1 MTGIQ
6 PHVALEISPFTCA
19 HLSANHYPKVLQGD
33 LASKAD
39 VGRFHQAM
47 GGVRSGLCA
56 GFPCQPFSSMGAQL
70 HFSDPRASVF
80 FRVLDAAYL
89 VQSSYLILE
98 CVPGVQGLRPI
109 TQALDR
115 FCEVMSFHW
124 AAKVL
129 HLGRALPSRRTR
141 WWLVA
146 LPTSLNLPKLS
157 DLPLALH
164 RQTLGQLVRQWPTWP
179 KEEERELKLTQS
191 ELDMYQDP
199 AYGVLPRLLDMNGV
213 APTLLHSAGHHLVD
227 CPCGCRGP
235 ISDVTLRA
243 RGWQAIVVN
252 SNYSDIAL
260 RHVHHNE
267 AAFLVGAPFGLVA
280 LGERKALLPLLG
292 QIASPIQAHWIL
304 AQVLDANGMLGDRTL
319 FDAHERVM
327 NHHVQEHLRRW
338 PTRANQIPRQISIV
352 FERDPVLHVTVHES
366 VSVRALL
373 EATGHHIG
381 AVLELRPND
390 AAWLHPQGYVPP
402 GPLSIAVRMIG
413 QGKRPFSLA
422 MDDPAVIVP
431 RDGLDD
437 YTIHHQAMR
446 LFAKAGRDDFV
457 FFTPRF
463 VAHLLEV
470 WSHFA
475 QQEILRVLNG
485 KTTAI
490 GVLWDCGHWI
500 AFRVEKHGSQLEA
513 TSFDGVTME
522 ATADMAIQTWLETFL
537 PTKGVPV
544 EAAKARAQA
553 AIKKLGVEAL
563 DAAISSADP
572 WRGLKQAGGA
582 LSKPFQWVQYTELQQ
597 HIAQRSETRHGASN
611 KPDKLGN
618 RGKRV
623 ELPLN
628 ITPENLELLPN
639 CFFDAMDEPLGM
651 ITMQNLRPDQ
661 RGLAIATEEQ
671 AVTFLK
677 DSRNISTDAFGL
689 LTIGE
694 LANSDSDS
702 RVEHLHWT
710 ALYRPTQEPVIIRGS
725 LINLGDVSIE
735 KKAPAKAQTM
745 PKIDTE
751 VLRIQVFADM
761 ADTWPEFLRGP
772 VKQIISQVSALRFCR
787 EPSCDGKCGLF
798 HPAVDEK
805 ILTHSGDFGIF
816 IEPRPD
822 STSGSHPSFCV
833 VWLNRSATPSDALH
847 YKRTQEFVLGLARLG
862 NKLGLRALCKH
873 ESALLKVVYPDRAFT
888 ACQVRFIYEMGP
900 VPHGL
905 SRDQLNQ
912 ILKDWGWVARPLK
925 VFRSTADGKFWDI
938 GTSTAPPA
946 PVLETEHGDLTVAK
960 KRDAEKSAKTAPI
973 VSAPMRTSAHLKAN
987 TAGKAK
993 ALGSEDIWMT
1003 TEDPWAS
1010 YKAAQA
1016 SSVPKMRSQRLG
1028 DLEARLKQEM
1038 KQQIQDLA
1046 QKGTSA
1052 SSGLSPDTTALRTD
1066 VDELKAQQT
1075 KMAGM
1080 IQDSAAKVQQLHQ
1093 HAAEQAKQ
1101 IQQLGDSFTLQV
1113 RAHDGQIRQ
1122 LGEAIQT
1129 QATATD
1135 AVTKEVTSLKASLAD
1150 QLTAAMD
1157 SQTNRL
1163 EALLEKRSRTS

>member
-1 MTGIQ
+1 ML
-6 PHVALEISPFTCA
+6 HVGFCL
-19 HLSANHYPKVLQGD
+19 
-33 LASKAD
+33 
-39 VGRFHQAM
+39 
-47 GGVRSGLCA
+47 GLWDSCDE
-56 GFPCQPFSSMGAQL
+56 PTAQL
-70 HFSDPRASVF
+70 WNEVLLERQLRRA
-80 FRVLDAAYL
+80 
-89 VQSSYLILE
+89 
-98 CVPGVQGLRPI
+98 
-109 TQALDR
+109 
-115 FCEVMSFHW
+115 
-124 AAKVL
+124 
-129 HLGRALPSRRTR
+129 
-141 WWLVA
+141 
-146 LPTSLNLPKLS
+146 
-157 DLPLALH
+157 
-164 RQTLGQLVRQWPTWP
+164 
-179 KEEERELKLTQS
+179 
-191 ELDMYQDP
+191 
-199 AYGVLPRLLDMNGV
+199 
-213 APTLLHSAGHHLVD
+213 
-227 CPCGCRGP
+227 
-235 ISDVTLRA
+235 
-243 RGWQAIVVN
+243 
-252 SNYSDIAL
+252 
-260 RHVHHNE
+260 
-267 AAFLVGAPFGLVA
+267 GAP
-280 LGERKALLPLLG
+280 
-292 QIASPIQAHWIL
+292 S
-304 AQVLDANGMLGDRTL
+304 
-319 FDAHERVM
+319 
-327 NHHVQEHLRRW
+327 
-338 PTRANQIPRQISIV
+338 
-352 FERDPVLHVTVHES
+352 
-366 VSVRALL
+366 
-373 EATGHHIG
+373 
-381 AVLELRPND
+381 
-390 AAWLHPQGYVPP
+390 
-402 GPLSIAVRMIG
+402 
-413 QGKRPFSLA
+413 
-422 MDDPAVIVP
+422 
-431 RDGLDD
+431 
-437 YTIHHQAMR
+437 
-446 LFAKAGRDDFV
+446 
-457 FFTPRF
+457 
-463 VAHLLEV
+463 
-470 WSHFA
+470 
-475 QQEILRVLNG
+475 
-485 KTTAI
+485 KT
-490 GVLWDCGHWI
+490 
-500 AFRVEKHGSQLEA
+500 E
-513 TSFDGVTME
+513 
-522 ATADMAIQTWLETFL
+522 AIQTWLETFL

-710 ALYRPTQEPVIIRGS
+710 ALYHPTQEPVIIRGS

-805 ILTHSGDFGIF
+805 VQHVVLDAWAWKWLSADGKKTSSHLAQIFSVYMRVPASALTQILTHSGDFGIF

-1016 SSVPKMRSQRLG
+1016 SSVPKMRSFSPTTG
-1028 DLEARLKQEM
+1028 DLPLPPANDWVTWRP
-1038 KQQIQDLA
+1038 
-1046 QKGTSA
+1046 G
-1052 SSGLSPDTTALRTD
+1052 SSR
-1066 VDELKAQQT
+1066 
-1075 KMAGM
+1075 
-1080 IQDSAAKVQQLHQ
+1080 
-1093 HAAEQAKQ
+1093 
-1101 IQQLGDSFTLQV
+1101 
-1113 RAHDGQIRQ
+1113 R
-1122 LGEAIQT
+1122 
-1129 QATATD
+1129 
-1135 AVTKEVTSLKASLAD
+1135 
-1150 QLTAAMD
+1150 
-1157 SQTNRL
+1157 
-1163 EALLEKRSRTS
+1163 

>member
-1 MTGIQ
+1 MELDPVIWAPLTVEHIGKEVSLRLHKRKDDWVNPLTGQCFDPIGLGAACGICMALHSWQLGSLSSEGVFSLLATDLSTQVIEPPCLSDDLFRLSEVCAGLGGITQGGFMTGIQ

-124 AAKVL
+124 TAKVL
-129 HLGRALPSRRTR
+129 HLDRALPSRRTR

-522 ATADMAIQTWLETFL
+522 ATADMAILFQRFQYAFNCQDMCIRSDRIVKNWGHPLWCNRLVACWFL
-537 PTKGVPV
+537 
-544 EAAKARAQA
+544 
-553 AIKKLGVEAL
+553 L
-563 DAAISSADP
+563 
-572 WRGLKQAGGA
+572 
-582 LSKPFQWVQYTELQQ
+582 
-597 HIAQRSETRHGASN
+597 
-611 KPDKLGN
+611 
-618 RGKRV
+618 
-623 ELPLN
+623 
-628 ITPENLELLPN
+628 
-639 CFFDAMDEPLGM
+639 
-651 ITMQNLRPDQ
+651 
-661 RGLAIATEEQ
+661 
-671 AVTFLK
+671 
-677 DSRNISTDAFGL
+677 
-689 LTIGE
+689 
-694 LANSDSDS
+694 
-702 RVEHLHWT
+702 
-710 ALYRPTQEPVIIRGS
+710 GS
-725 LINLGDVSIE
+725 L
-735 KKAPAKAQTM
+735 
-745 PKIDTE
+745 
-751 VLRIQVFADM
+751 
-761 ADTWPEFLRGP
+761 
-772 VKQIISQVSALRFCR
+772 
-787 EPSCDGKCGLF
+787 GL
-798 HPAVDEK
+798 
-805 ILTHSGDFGIF
+805 
-816 IEPRPD
+816 
-822 STSGSHPSFCV
+822 
-833 VWLNRSATPSDALH
+833 
-847 YKRTQEFVLGLARLG
+847 
-862 NKLGLRALCKH
+862 
-873 ESALLKVVYPDRAFT
+873 
-888 ACQVRFIYEMGP
+888 M
-900 VPHGL
+900 
-905 SRDQLNQ
+905 
-912 ILKDWGWVARPLK
+912 
-925 VFRSTADGKFWDI
+925 
-938 GTSTAPPA
+938 
-946 PVLETEHGDLTVAK
+946 
-960 KRDAEKSAKTAPI
+960 
-973 VSAPMRTSAHLKAN
+973 
-987 TAGKAK
+987 
-993 ALGSEDIWMT
+993 
-1003 TEDPWAS
+1003 
-1010 YKAAQA
+1010 
-1016 SSVPKMRSQRLG
+1016 
-1028 DLEARLKQEM
+1028 
-1038 KQQIQDLA
+1038 
-1046 QKGTSA
+1046 
-1052 SSGLSPDTTALRTD
+1052 
-1066 VDELKAQQT
+1066 
-1075 KMAGM
+1075 
-1080 IQDSAAKVQQLHQ
+1080 
-1093 HAAEQAKQ
+1093 
-1101 IQQLGDSFTLQV
+1101 
-1113 RAHDGQIRQ
+1113 
-1122 LGEAIQT
+1122 
-1129 QATATD
+1129 
-1135 AVTKEVTSLKASLAD
+1135 
-1150 QLTAAMD
+1150 
-1157 SQTNRL
+1157 
-1163 EALLEKRSRTS
+1163 